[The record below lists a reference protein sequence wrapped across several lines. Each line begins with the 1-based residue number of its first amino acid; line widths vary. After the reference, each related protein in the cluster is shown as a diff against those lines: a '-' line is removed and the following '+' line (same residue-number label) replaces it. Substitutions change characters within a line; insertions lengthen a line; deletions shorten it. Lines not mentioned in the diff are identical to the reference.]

1 MSEENKSGKRCF
13 PLPPHPNVMPSWG
26 CCNCRTLNGNQRT
39 ECKHCKH
46 KRCDLDPANQV
57 S

>member
-1 MSEENKSGKRCF
+1 MSQEKKEKRCF

-46 KRCDLDPANQV
+46 NRCDKDPANQV